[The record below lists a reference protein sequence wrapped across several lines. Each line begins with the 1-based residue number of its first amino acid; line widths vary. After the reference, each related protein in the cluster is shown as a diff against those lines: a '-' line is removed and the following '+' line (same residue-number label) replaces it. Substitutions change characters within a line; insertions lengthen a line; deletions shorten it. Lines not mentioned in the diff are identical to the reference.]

1 MKKYFDRGAVVKAI
15 AGRESEELFIIL
27 KVENNFAYL
36 INGKS
41 RPIENPK
48 KKNIKH
54 LFLLCRSEL
63 SNINFDKLTNALV
76 INYLKDYNKSKD
88 YK

>member
-1 MKKYFDRGAVVKAI
+1 MANFNNGDIVKAI
-15 AGRESEELFIIL
+15 AGREKGELFIVYNIQ
-27 KVENNFAYL
+27 NNFAYL

-54 LFLLCRSEL
+54 LFLLCKSEFTRID
-63 SNINFDKLTNALV
+63 INDLTNSLV
-76 INYLKDYNKSKD
+76 IKYLKDYKSKD

>member
-1 MKKYFDRGAVVKAI
+1 MANFNNGDIVKAI
-15 AGRESEELFIIL
+15 AGREKGEIFIVYSVND
-27 KVENNFAYL
+27 KYAML

-54 LFLLCRSEL
+54 LFLLCKSEYT
-63 SNINFDKLTNALV
+63 SIDVQDLTNGLV
-76 INYLKDYNKSKD
+76 IKYLKDYKSKD

>member
-1 MKKYFDRGAVVKAI
+1 MANFNNGDIVKAI
-15 AGRESEELFIIL
+15 AGREKEELFIIYNID
-27 KVENNFAYL
+27 NNFAYL
-36 INGKS
+36 VNGRS
-41 RPIENPK
+41 RQIENPK